1 MEKKKQYAA
10 PPIED
15 YHVEAEGEKAASGPS
30 GGRMGTP
37 GFGGPSGRGQSSP
50 GVSGFVENVF
60 GK

>member
-10 PPIED
+10 PRIEVF
-15 YHVEAEGEKAASGPS
+15 HVEAEGVIAASGPS
-30 GGRMGTP
+30 GGSMGNP